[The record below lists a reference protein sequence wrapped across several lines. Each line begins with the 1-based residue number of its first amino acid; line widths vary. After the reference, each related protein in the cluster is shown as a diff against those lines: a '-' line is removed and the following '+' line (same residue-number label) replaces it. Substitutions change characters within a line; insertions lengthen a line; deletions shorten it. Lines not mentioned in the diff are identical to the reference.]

1 VRISDLPRLA
11 LLQFPVRCRLCRER
25 FHVGLSLALHLLQ
38 AQRVREGEEAE
49 IRREKY
55 KNKDKSENP
64 A

>member
-1 VRISDLPRLA
+1 MRLADLPRLA

-25 FHVGLSLALHLLQ
+25 FHVGVSLALHLLQ
-38 AQRVREGEEAE
+38 SQKVREGEEAE

-55 KNKDKSENP
+55 KAKDNTENP